1 MQVHIKT
8 YGCTLNQADSDLM
21 KWVLESDGIAM
32 ASQEESDVV
41 VVNTC
46 TVKTPTAQKILH
58 AIERLESSG
67 KRVVVTGCMASA
79 NQALIESRA
88 PKASIVTTSNIS
100 SITRAVLEAANGRK
114 TVINGH
120 YRKDKLVMF
129 DHDGAVIAKVPVSEG
144 CLSSCGFCETK
155 FARGPLNSFSEDL
168 IVNAVSISARRGAKE
183 IQLTSQDM
191 GAYGIDRKTDIAR
204 LMGRLSAIDGDFKIR
219 VGMLN
224 PEHLGRYLDGL
235 INAMQ
240 SDRFYKFIHLPVQS
254 GSNRV
259 LQAMKRMYTIEQF
272 DEYAARLRDGVPG
285 ITIETDIIVGYP
297 TETWQDFGETLDFVE
312 RTKPN
317 VVNMCRF
324 WARPHAPASKLPR
337 LPDSVITERSSALA
351 RVVRRTQQRLN
362 DTFVGKELNVL
373 VTEEEERSFNA
384 RTDNYKKVI
393 IKKGASNAS
402 LGLRVKARI
411 DLASCNVLYGI
422 PVQTLT
428 AVV

>member
-1 MQVHIKT
+1 
-8 YGCTLNQADSDLM
+8 
-21 KWVLESDGIAM
+21 
-32 ASQEESDVV
+32 
-41 VVNTC
+41 
-46 TVKTPTAQKILH
+46 
-58 AIERLESSG
+58 
-67 KRVVVTGCMASA
+67 
-79 NQALIESRA
+79 
-88 PKASIVTTSNIS
+88 
-100 SITRAVLEAANGRK
+100 
-114 TVINGH
+114 
-120 YRKDKLVMF
+120 
-129 DHDGAVIAKVPVSEG
+129 
-144 CLSSCGFCETK
+144 
-155 FARGPLNSFSEDL
+155 
-168 IVNAVSISARRGAKE
+168 
-183 IQLTSQDM
+183 
-191 GAYGIDRKTDIAR
+191 
-204 LMGRLSAIDGDFKIR
+204 MGRLSAIDGDFKIR

-384 RTDNYKKVI
+384 RADNYKKVI

-422 PVQTLT
+422 PVQTLP
-428 AVV
+428 AVI